1 MANSAILAGNWNQF
15 KGKALQ
21 FWGRLTDDDVDQIN
35 GRIMELSG
43 ILQKKYGYHRAE
55 AEREI
60 DKFLAAQ
67 DD

>member
-1 MANSAILAGNWNQF
+1 MANSDILAGNWNQF

-21 FWGRLTDDDVDQIN
+21 FWGKLTDDDVDQIN
-35 GRIMELSG
+35 GRVMELSG
-43 ILQKKYGYHRAE
+43 ILQKKYGYRRDE

-60 DKFLAAQ
+60 DKFLAEQ